1 MASQE
6 PRTYAPVLF
15 LFLSHGVASLG
26 ANSSQD
32 LHPLLQKM
40 AEEIIDGNYLNAFLD
55 LIQFQRSSHLWT
67 ADLSH
72 GVLAYLHARNVAF
85 TIPSLQAAVEHH
97 LEQRLYQPQ
106 KLREDLRGADAG
118 QFRTAMQCLA
128 EDKKDR
134 WELEG
139 IVIDVGEIRKQ
150 ALQSPGVNR
159 SLLLITLERCFQE
172 LSSLECV
179 AVLGKVL
186 RGSPGRFLQPGL
198 PARLPAGLRED
209 AFRNLSAVFK
219 DLYDQTPARSQRAL
233 YSWMAGALRASSS
246 ATDGSAS
253 WVSAETLWILGRYMV
268 HLPLEEITKIS
279 PMEIGLFISYD
290 NATKQLDTVY
300 DITPELAQAFLERI
314 GSSDFD
320 MRNASTVHRQGPPS
334 FAQVQ
339 FFKLTLGLL
348 VCFYGDLE
356 LLDAALARVL
366 LHQMI
371 KCSRLRGFQAGVQK
385 VRMGCTARAGASVLL
400 AREMGSLA
408 RPLRET
414 CKVSRDLGPARV
426 DGASNTRVEQVWEQV
441 REQVVIEAWDFVRYH
456 FKLTFCYHWELRWHR
471 LHITMR
477 TPGCFRKEDSHVYRS
492 RVQGHKG
499 SSPTGEAGCW
509 EAGCPCGDCSPKA
522 WQPLPALTG
531 DTWLTWHFPVSG
543 CGERRD
549 LSCSSSSGRVARLLL
564 VEEPRNPPAYM
575 ETPHLHSDVEGT
587 CITSEGASS
596 SHSSQKASDSCPE
609 THGTV
614 PGRFWLHCWPFWSS
628 GSPPSPPPPVF
639 PGVGRAARRVGLL
652 SPPSGQGA
660 VGCLPGGHLWAT
672 VSHLRVEFGSWFTR
686 QVSSCSE
693 ASHPPAPLLG
703 VVLSHILKPL
713 TLGFKLKWM
722 GGGRGLN
729 LQPGSSP
736 AAPAALRAVCSLA
749 VMQQNSY
756 WVHVAVQNIGIFTIL
771 LPGFCYQVISEKWQK
786 GWSRQE
792 HYSCQHRNTPFPELL
807 SSTPP
812 PPPLRLPISGCHG
825 VEAPSSD
832 DIFKL
837 AEANACWAPQDLRC
851 LEEATF
857 LRSVELL
864 GAVGGFLRPQLTALK
879 EKAIQKVWDT
889 PSYWREHH
897 IVSLGR
903 IALALNESE
912 LEQLD
917 LSSIDTVASLSQQS
931 EWTPGQAKSI
941 LRGFLEDSG
950 YRIQDLKSFHLV
962 GLGTTLCAMDVTDI
976 SLIQIS
982 EFRVVVARIGTLP
995 CSTQVLAEFKR
1006 KAAVVFGDPTK
1017 WSSSV
1022 LQELGTIA
1030 AGLTKEEL
1038 RVLDKDLM
1046 PYFQPSAIRCLPA
1059 EIFKELS
1066 AQQIAALGPENAAA
1080 VTPAQRRLLRAPQ
1093 LQSLQRALDGA
1104 KSRPW
1109 LDAPPSASPSR
1120 TPSSPSHPGASASP
1134 ALWLGCPLLVLAPEL
1149 VR

>member
-55 LIQFQRSSHLWT
+55 LIQFQSSHLWT

-118 QFRTAMQCLA
+118 QFRTAMQCLG

-209 AFRNLSAVFK
+209 AFRNLEGGPAIKPHHSARLLLTHSLTNPFIY
-219 DLYDQTPARSQRAL
+219 LLA
-233 YSWMAGALRASSS
+233 
-246 ATDGSAS
+246 DGSAS

-320 MRNASTVHRQGPPS
+320 MRNASTVHR
-334 FAQVQ
+334 
-339 FFKLTLGLL
+339 LGLL

-385 VRMGCTARAGASVLL
+385 LKADLL
-400 AREMGSLA
+400 DIATGNQTLNETLGSLSDAIVGLTLRQLESLSPEAVHGAIATLSQVSGWARSQVIILSAKYLAHEKADALPTEPPA
-408 RPLRET
+408 RPLNSSTPGTQGALAQVLRSASSLHVSSLSPAQQHGILSKVAGAGGGAPGAVDVPGAFFKEVSLFDLRRELGLNST
-414 CKVSRDLGPARV
+414 VLQEKELRRSQALFLYELLSQTSRPAELLSAGQLVKGVACSHIDAMGADSFLAHFQYFENNLSLLSPYQVNCLAWKAWEVSRSLTQPFLLAALPARYLAAVPASRCAPLLIGLGKIRLDSLVLDPHKRTLVLRKVQQCLNNSIADEYTVDIVGNLLCHLPAAIIQHGVSPRAWATALHGLRACPELIPEQRAAVRLRLLEQHGPPQNWTAETTKDLGPFLVLFSGDELSSVAAKFP
-426 DGASNTRVEQVWEQV
+426 DILQQAAS
-441 REQVVIEAWDFVRYH
+441 
-456 FKLTFCYHWELRWHR
+456 K
-471 LHITMR
+471 M
-477 TPGCFRKEDSHVYRS
+477 
-492 RVQGHKG
+492 
-499 SSPTGEAGCW
+499 
-509 EAGCPCGDCSPKA
+509 
-522 WQPLPALTG
+522 
-531 DTWLTWHFPVSG
+531 
-543 CGERRD
+543 
-549 LSCSSSSGRVARLLL
+549 
-564 VEEPRNPPAYM
+564 
-575 ETPHLHSDVEGT
+575 
-587 CITSEGASS
+587 
-596 SHSSQKASDSCPE
+596 
-609 THGTV
+609 
-614 PGRFWLHCWPFWSS
+614 
-628 GSPPSPPPPVF
+628 
-639 PGVGRAARRVGLL
+639 VG
-652 SPPSGQGA
+652 
-660 VGCLPGGHLWAT
+660 
-672 VSHLRVEFGSWFTR
+672 
-686 QVSSCSE
+686 
-693 ASHPPAPLLG
+693 
-703 VVLSHILKPL
+703 
-713 TLGFKLKWM
+713 
-722 GGGRGLN
+722 
-729 LQPGSSP
+729 
-736 AAPAALRAVCSLA
+736 
-749 VMQQNSY
+749 
-756 WVHVAVQNIGIFTIL
+756 IL
-771 LPGFCYQVISEKWQK
+771 LPKEFLWAVFESVRNSSER
-786 GWSRQE
+786 GPGAAPS
-792 HYSCQHRNTPFPELL
+792 P
-807 SSTPP
+807 
-812 PPPLRLPISGCHG
+812 GCHG
-825 VEAPSSD
+825 VEAPSSE

-864 GAVGGFLRPQLTALK
+864 GAVRGFLRPQLTALK
-879 EKAIQKVWDT
+879 EKAIQVWDT
-889 PSYWREHH
+889 PAYWREHH
-897 IVSLGR
+897 VVSLGR

-917 LSSIDTVASLSQQS
+917 LRSIDTVASLSQQS

-941 LRGFLEDSG
+941 LQGFLEDSG

-962 GLGTTLCAMDVTDI
+962 GLGTTLCAMNVTEI

-982 EFRVVVARIGTLP
+982 EFRLVVARIGTLP
-995 CSTQVLAEFKR
+995 CSTHVLAEFKR
-1006 KAAVVFGDPTK
+1006 KAEVVFGDPTK
-1017 WSSSV
+1017 WSSSD

-1066 AQQIAALGPENAAA
+1066 AQQIAALGPE
-1080 VTPAQRRLLRAPQ
+1080 

-1104 KSRPW
+1104 KTRPW
-1109 LDAPPSASPSR
+1109 LDAPPSASPSQ
-1120 TPSSPSHPGASASP
+1120 TPSSPSHP
-1134 ALWLGCPLLVLAPEL
+1134 
-1149 VR
+1149 